1 MSFQSEFLKVARK
14 IRREFLRL
22 FGKIKVIKNNF
33 SSLDELIGK
42 GPRRPKKSPPE
53 MLDIKKLIED
63 HAIKPRGVIHIGAN
77 TASELEEYLSMGF
90 KKILYIEANP
100 ELIPELKKKAARYPG
115 IVFIVHAAVTDVDG
129 LIKLRVTSQNQSSSI
144 LALGKH
150 REIYPSI
157 KEVKQVEVPA
167 RKLDTLLDEY
177 GHRPADYNFLNIDIQ
192 GAELLALRGSIGL
205 LPFVDAIN
213 TEVNLLELYKGCAML
228 NELEDFLASHHFN
241 RAAMATP
248 WHHSWGDAFFV
259 RKPVVSMDNLGN
271 NGSFANQL
279 FQYMFLRLVA
289 KKQGAI
295 VQTPPWVGQ
304 ELFGFNDPAPLRHL
318 PEWEEPLITAETND
332 KKNGAEES
340 SIYFKS
346 PVDNFESTNF
356 KGHFIGHT
364 LDLLPEQDFI
374 RKLFGFVPRF
384 EELGQQKLK
393 LLRSQ
398 KRFIMAVHLRRGDYG
413 YGFFYRTP
421 CSWYER
427 WMSENGLNPSEWII
441 YICSETPKKY
451 RKRFA
456 GYETTYAADIGVNAK
471 LAAYFD
477 FYIMTQADYVLTANS
492 TYSFMASMLNV
503 TAQGFARPSLR
514 EEKLINFNPWNA
526 AVLERQI
533 LSAEEHDKLK
543 KND

>member
-1 MSFQSEFLKVARK
+1 MGLKSQFSRILLK

-22 FGKIKVIKNNF
+22 WGRVEVIKDNF
-33 SSLDELIGK
+33 PALDELIGK

-53 MLDIKKLIED
+53 MLDIKKLIEE

-90 KKILYIEANP
+90 QKILYIEANP

-115 IVFIVHAAVTDVDG
+115 IVFVVHAAVTDVDG

-167 RKLDTLLDEY
+167 RRIDTLLGEH

-192 GAELLALRGSIGL
+192 GAELLALRGSLEL
-205 LPFVDAIN
+205 LPFIDAIN
-213 TEVNLLELYKGCAML
+213 TEVNLEELYQGCAML
-228 NELEDFLASHHFN
+228 NELEEFLAAHNFN
-241 RAAMATP
+241 RAAMVTP
-248 WHHSWGDAFFV
+248 WHHTWGDAFFV
-259 RKPVVSMDNLGN
+259 RKPIVAMANLGH
-271 NGSFANQL
+271 NGNFANQL
-279 FQYMFLRLVA
+279 FQYLFLCLVA
-289 KKQGAI
+289 KKQGGV
-295 VQTPPWVGQ
+295 VQTPRWVGQ
-304 ELFGFNDPAPLRHL
+304 ELFGFNNPELIRSL
-318 PEWEEPLITAETND
+318 PEWRESLDESAADQSKLDANT
-332 KKNGAEES
+332 GAK
-340 SIYFKS
+340 YFRDQIS
-346 PVDNFESTNF
+346 DFHSTNF
-356 KGHFIGHT
+356 NGYFIGHT

-374 RKLFGFVPRF
+374 RKLFRFVPRF

-393 LLRSQ
+393 LLRSK

-451 RKRFA
+451 RTRFA

-471 LAAYFD
+471 LAGYFD

-533 LSAEEHDKLK
+533 LSAEEHERLK